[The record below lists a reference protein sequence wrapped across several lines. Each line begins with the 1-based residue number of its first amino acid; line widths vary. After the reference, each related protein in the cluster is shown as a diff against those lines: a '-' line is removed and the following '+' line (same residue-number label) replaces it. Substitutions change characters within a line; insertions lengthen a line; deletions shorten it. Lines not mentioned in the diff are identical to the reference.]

1 MKYLMYGIL
10 LPVKDEEEITFR
22 LTDLPSLQRY
32 CYDNNDN
39 IISNE
44 KYPIVDL
51 SQNIELM
58 DVEEFIYKLG
68 DLVIEQAKK
77 CKE

>member
-10 LPVKDEEEITFR
+10 LPVKDEEEIIFR
-22 LTDLPSLQRY
+22 LTDLPNLQRY

-51 SQNIELM
+51 SQSIELM
-58 DVEEFIYKLG
+58 DVEEFICKLG
-68 DLVIEQAKK
+68 DLVIEQVEK

>member
-10 LPVKDEEEITFR
+10 LPVKDEEEIIFR

-32 CYDNNDN
+32 CCDNNDN
-39 IISNE
+39 IVSNE
-44 KYPIVDL
+44 EYPIIDL
-51 SQNIELM
+51 SQSIELM

-68 DLVIEQAKK
+68 DLVIEQVEK

>member
-10 LPVKDEEEITFR
+10 LPVKDEEEIIFR

-51 SQNIELM
+51 GQSIELM
-58 DVEEFIYKLG
+58 DVEEFVYKLG
-68 DLVIEQAKK
+68 DLVIEQVEKY
-77 CKE
+77 KE

>member
-1 MKYLMYGIL
+1 MKYLMYGML

-32 CYDNNDN
+32 CYDNDDN
-39 IISNE
+39 IISNK
-44 KYPIVDL
+44 KYPVVNF
-51 SQNIELM
+51 SQNIELA

-68 DLVIEQAKK
+68 DLVIEQAEK

>member
-10 LPVKDEEEITFR
+10 LPIKDEEEMIFR
-22 LTDLPSLQRY
+22 LTDLPSLQKY
-32 CYDNNDN
+32 CYDNSDN

-44 KYPIVDL
+44 KYPIVNF

-58 DVEEFIYKLG
+58 DVEDFVYILG
-68 DLVIEQAKK
+68 DLVIEQVKR
-77 CKE
+77 KE

>member
-1 MKYLMYGIL
+1 MYGML
-10 LPVKDEEEITFR
+10 LPVKDEEEIIFR
-22 LTDLPSLQRY
+22 LTNLPSLQRY

-39 IISNE
+39 ITSNE
-44 KYPIVDL
+44 KYPIVDF
-51 SQNIELM
+51 SQNIELA

-68 DLVIEQAKK
+68 DLVIEQAEK

>member
-10 LPVKDEEEITFR
+10 LPVKDEEEIIFR

-39 IISNE
+39 ITSNE
-44 KYPIVDL
+44 KYPIVDF
-51 SQNIELM
+51 S
-58 DVEEFIYKLG
+58 
-68 DLVIEQAKK
+68 
-77 CKE
+77 